1 MRRRHETDAWAALAE
16 VGETAR
22 SALPSGT
29 RMVSL
34 LLCLVY
40 VSIAGGGLYS
50 LLESAPA
57 SGVRIDWQTGR
68 TLPERIMQMRMYSQY
83 SHEGLIISALIALA
97 GVSLH
102 CLHGRAGE
110 KATTQSL
117 VTGLAGA
124 ALALVLYCAVA
135 EVKTSP
141 AGTLQWLSLDSL
153 WSALTSE

>member
-16 VGETAR
+16 VGETVR
-22 SALPSGT
+22 GALPSGA

-40 VSIAGGGLYS
+40 LSIAGGGLYT
-50 LLESAPA
+50 LLESAPP

-83 SHEGLIISALIALA
+83 SHEGLLVSALIALA
-97 GVSLH
+97 GLSLH

-110 KATTQSL
+110 KATTHSL
-117 VTGLAGA
+117 VAGLAGA
-124 ALALVLYCAVA
+124 ALALVLYCSVA

-141 AGTLQWLSLDSL
+141 AGTRQWLSLDSL
-153 WSALTSE
+153 WTALTAE